1 MTPIEIFALGG
12 ASVLA
17 GAVNSVAGGGTLLS
31 FPAAIAV
38 GLPPIVANASN
49 AVAMTPGSLASAWG
63 YRRELRQDR
72 PVVRLLVPPA
82 VLGGLCGALLLLA
95 TPQRV
100 FDAVVP
106 ILVLLAAGLLLVQNL
121 RPRPSGSD
129 AAADERWILPT
140 RTSASLG
147 LQFLV
152 GVYGGYFGA
161 GMGIMTLA
169 LLSMLNGRNIH
180 RMNGVKIVLGAFV
193 NGFAAAGFALANAV
207 DWRATGVMAVGVSLG
222 GWGGAALARKLD
234 DRLVRWVVVVVAVGI
249 AVLLARKTWL

>member
-1 MTPIEIFALGG
+1 MSPLEIIALGS
-12 ASVLA
+12 ASLLA
-17 GAVNSVAGGGTLLS
+17 GAVNAVAGGGTLLS
-31 FPAAIAV
+31 FPAAVAL

-72 PVVRLLVPPA
+72 KIVTLLLPPA
-82 VLGGLCGALLLLA
+82 VLGGVCGAGLLLL

-106 ILVLLAAGLLLVQNL
+106 ILVLGAVALLLVQNL
-121 RPRPSGSD
+121 RQHAKD
-129 AAADERWILPT
+129 APADEPWLLPA

-193 NGFAAAGFALANAV
+193 NGFASVGFALANAV
-207 DWRATGVMAVGVSLG
+207 DWRATAVMAVGVSLG
-222 GWGGAALARKLD
+222 GWGGAELARKLD
-234 DRLVRWVVVVVAVGI
+234 ARKVRWGVVILGIGI
-249 AVLLARKTWL
+249 AAALARKTWF